1 MIAIIFTGGT
11 ISMRI
16 DPSTGG
22 AVPAIGGAELLANA
36 PGIEQISPI
45 EVDEWAT
52 MAASHFTV
60 EHLWSI
66 RARIRSH
73 LARSE
78 VAGVV
83 VAQGTDTLEESA
95 YLMARS
101 IASTK
106 PVVFTGAMRTS
117 QDLGWD
123 GPVNLL
129 DSVRVAASPRSRGQG
144 VLVVF
149 GSRIFSARDVT
160 KVDTR
165 LPDAFDSP
173 GLGAIGE
180 VDGETVIFRR
190 CVPLGSTLDPP
201 RLAAPVDIV
210 YSYVGCDG
218 RLVDAARAESVG
230 LVIGALGR
238 GNTNPL
244 FFEAVLRWLS
254 SGKPVV
260 VASRAQRGRVG
271 ATYGFR
277 GGGKTLLDAGAI
289 FAGGRRPQHAR
300 IDLMLGLGASLSG
313 QALSAIFD
321 ES

>member
-1 MIAIIFTGGT
+1 MIVIIFTGGT
-11 ISMRI
+11 ISMRV

-22 AVPAIGGAELLANA
+22 AVPALRGAQLLANV
-36 PGIEQISPI
+36 PGIERVAPLEI
-45 EVDEWAT
+45 DEWAT

-66 RARIRSH
+66 RARILSH
-73 LARSE
+73 LARSD

-83 VAQGTDTLEESA
+83 VAQGTDTLEEVA
-95 YLMARS
+95 YLAARS
-101 IASTK
+101 IATSK

-117 QDLGWD
+117 EDLGWD

-129 DSVRVAASPRSRGQG
+129 DSVRVAASPRSRDQG

-149 GSRIFSARDVT
+149 GSRIFSARDAT

-173 GLGAIGE
+173 GFGPIGE

-190 CVPLGSTLDPP
+190 CVAQSPILDPP
-201 RLAAPVDIV
+201 QLAAPVDIV
-210 YSYVGCDG
+210 HAYVGCDG
-218 RLVDAARAESVG
+218 RLVDAARAASVG
-230 LVIGALGR
+230 LVIAALGR
-238 GNTNPL
+238 GNTNPP

-254 SGKPVV
+254 AGKPVV
-260 VASRAQRGRVG
+260 VSSRAQHGRVG

-277 GGGKTLLDAGAI
+277 GGGKMLLDAGAI

-300 IDLMLGLGASLSG
+300 IDLMLGLGASLTG
-313 QALSAIFD
+313 PALRAIFD